1 MSSKSAYACALM
13 LTLLTTLPFSG
24 CGKGEQFQSVSGSVT
39 VDGQPL
45 KKGIITFYAIG
56 EGSTSGGEVIDGS
69 YALPADRGP
78 SPGKYR
84 VEITGSRPTG
94 KTEFDIDLKKK
105 VDIEEQFLPPKYHV
119 KSELTAEVVATG
131 ENKFD
136 FSLKTK

>member
-1 MSSKSAYACALM
+1 MFSKTAFACSL
-13 LTLLTTLPFSG
+13 LSVTLLSLLG
-24 CGKGEQFQSVSGSVT
+24 CGKGEQFQSVSGTVT

-56 EGSTSGGEVIDGS
+56 EGSTSGGQVIEGS
-69 YALPADRGP
+69 YSLPADRGP

-94 KTEFDIDLKKK
+94 KTEYDIDLKKK
-105 VDIEEQFLPPKYHV
+105 VDVEEQFLPPRYHA
-119 KSELTAEVVATG
+119 KSELTAEVVVAG

-136 FSLKTK
+136 FELKSK

>member
-1 MSSKSAYACALM
+1 MLAKSAFAYLLLP
-13 LTLLTTLPFSG
+13 LTLFSFSG
-24 CGKGEQFQSVSGSVT
+24 CGNGEQFQSVSGTVT

-56 EGSTSGGEVIDGS
+56 EGSTSGGEVIEGS
-69 YALPADRGP
+69 YSLPADRGP

-94 KTEFDIDLKKK
+94 KTEYDIDLKKK
-105 VDIEEQFLPPKYHV
+105 VDIEEQFLPPKYHA

-136 FSLKTK
+136 FPLTSK